1 MYENE
6 ININE
11 INKQFEELRNE
22 IKLLK
27 EEDEKNK
34 KTIKKNVENI
44 GNLNV
49 QLIELKRKIDEL
61 EKREFLVDHVAE
73 KEDDIQKNKI
83 NIDENYIDKV
93 NDKNKKE
100 KKGLFGF
107 LNKKNNSSNKNIH
120 KEKNVNEEVKIRTL
134 IENFE
139 NKLVDIIFNE
149 DNKNKINN
157 LNDFKKICTVLLI
170 KDKNPGELFVYF
182 LEKNK
187 YNTFND
193 IDNEKKSITIKK
205 DEIFTALADI
215 HNVFLIKDIDKH
227 KINEFIKELREKIGI
242 TEEDMKDEEIRKEI
256 KNNKYNIKNTINSIL
271 TKNKSLYNDK

>member
-11 INKQFEELRNE
+11 INKQFEELKNE

-44 GNLNV
+44 GNLNE
-49 QLIELKRKIDEL
+49 QLMDLKRKIDEL
-61 EKREFLVDHVAE
+61 EKREFLVNHVAE

-93 NDKNKKE
+93 TGKNKNE
-100 KKGLFGF
+100 KKGFFGLFS
-107 LNKKNNSSNKNIH
+107 KKNNSSNKNIH

-134 IENFE
+134 FEKYE
-139 NKLVDIIFNE
+139 NKLIDILFDE

-157 LNDFKKICTVLLI
+157 FNDFKKISTALLI
-170 KDKNPGELFVYF
+170 KDKNPGEILAFF
-182 LEKNK
+182 MEKN
-187 YNTFND
+187 NLDNHND
-193 IDNEKKSITIKK
+193 TDNEKKAILNKK

-215 HNVFLIKDIDKH
+215 HNFFLLKEIDKH
-227 KINEFIKELREKIGI
+227 KIDEFIKELREKIGI
-242 TEEDMKDEEIRKEI
+242 TEEDMKDEEIAKEI
-256 KNNKYNIKNTINSIL
+256 KNNKNNRKNTINSIL
-271 TKNKSLYNDK
+271 SKNKILCNDK